1 VFQPAEKEKN
11 TERRGSGATAD
22 RTSSMAG
29 DGKTPKADSDSQA
42 KGNVKK
48 EDKKKEAKKE
58 EMVPTAHRPFRHSV
72 FINACGPS

>member
-1 VFQPAEKEKN
+1 
-11 TERRGSGATAD
+11 
-22 RTSSMAG
+22 MAG

-72 FINACGPS
+72 FINACRPS

>member
-1 VFQPAEKEKN
+1 
-11 TERRGSGATAD
+11 
-22 RTSSMAG
+22 MAG

-72 FINACGPS
+72 FISACRPS